1 MMDWNNG
8 LGWHNNMGWGGWFG
22 MGIFMILFWG
32 LIIWG
37 IVSLVRSM
45 NASGQKASFHARAH
59 EAATSPDQILGERFA
74 RSEIDEEEYSRRL
87 AVLRSPNREK

>member
-1 MMDWNNG
+1 MMDWHNG
-8 LGWHNNMGWGGWFG
+8 MHWSGWFG

-37 IVSLVRSM
+37 IVSLVRYVNS
-45 NASGQKASFHARAH
+45 SGQKASFHARAH
-59 EAATSPDQILGERFA
+59 EAAPSPDQVLGERFA
-74 RSEIDEEEYSRRL
+74 RGEIDREEYSRRL